1 MATQIKLRRDTAANW
16 TLNGSVVLAAG
27 EAGFE
32 TDTGKLK
39 IGNGTNTWAS
49 LDYVIDLSDVHT
61 NIVPRTDNTYDLG
74 SPAKQWR
81 HVYTAGGSIYL
92 DNIKLT
98 NNAGK
103 LEITKVI
110 NPGEENEE
118 PDSEDSNAGN
128 SVTEKLTNGEHEFKL
143 ESNGTLTL
151 DGDPFTGG
159 GGGSGDRLTNGDYQV
174 VLGSSGNITIP
185 KNKEITLPAS
195 TDEDRYGGDISIM
208 GQRGYG
214 NWSTEGNAGFGSSI
228 YIRSGDGG
236 ENNVSD
242 QGGEGGEVWI
252 RSGDGQAGNNGGT
265 ASLIAGSAKWNNS
278 GSAIY
283 GGNVR
288 ITAGNANED
297 ASGFGRGGNVDI
309 NAGEGDQSDGSVNI
323 NTVGGD
329 FTWTFDPEGVLTIP
343 SSGDIKRSGVSVLGG
358 GATSYAPDDTDNW
371 NEPTINTISAA
382 LDELAA
388 RVTALQN
395 FEIDG
400 GNANTPALGELLI
413 DGNGA

>member
-1 MATQIKLRRDTAANW
+1 MAILNFPNTGLVANVTQY
-16 TLNGSVVLAAG
+16 
-27 EAGFE
+27 
-32 TDTGKLK
+32 TGD
-39 IGNGTNTWAS
+39 NGT
-49 LDYVIDLSDVHT
+49 
-61 NIVPRTDNTYDLG
+61 TYLWDG
-74 SPAKQWR
+74 IKWVGR
-81 HVYTAGGSIYL
+81 TAGGAAGTNSIQNSSYTVQVDVVGNL
-92 DNIKLT
+92 VTPSFTLPNSAGTTGQVLKWPSSGTTLAWSADN
-98 NNAGK
+98 
-103 LEITKVI
+103 
-110 NPGEENEE
+110 
-118 PDSEDSNAGN
+118 N
-128 SVTEKLTNGEHEFKL
+128 S
-143 ESNGTLTL
+143 
-151 DGDPFTGG
+151 G

-195 TDEDRYGGDISIM
+195 TDEDRYGGDISIT

-214 NWSTEGNAGFGSSI
+214 NWSTTGNAGFGSSI

-265 ASLIAGSAKWNNS
+265 ASLIAGNAKFNNS

-297 ASGFGRGGNVDI
+297 ASGFGRGGNINI

-371 NEPTINTISAA
+371 NEPTINTITAA

-400 GNANTPALGELLI
+400 GNANTPELGELLI

>member
-1 MATQIKLRRDTAANW
+1 MANKPFAIQDA
-16 TLNGSVVLAAG
+16 
-27 EAGFE
+27 E
-32 TDTGKLK
+32 LK
-39 IGNGTNTWAS
+39 IGGVSLQAGTTGVVIPGVTQAT
-49 LDYVIDLSDVHT
+49 DYFVEAVD
-61 NIVPRTDNTYDLG
+61 
-74 SPAKQWR
+74 
-81 HVYTAGGSIYL
+81 
-92 DNIKLT
+92 
-98 NNAGK
+98 
-103 LEITKVI
+103 
-110 NPGEENEE
+110 
-118 PDSEDSNAGN
+118 
-128 SVTEKLTNGEHEFKL
+128 
-143 ESNGTLTL
+143 ESNGSNPDTFGSNSNAVTVIDNADYVYRSGGAQPSGDYASAGYSVDELDDGEIGEINVENQGIFLTA
-151 DGDPFTGG
+151 DKTRAEASNMWATTTPTPFVSFDPLNWTQIPFRPKMRAGAVANVG

-185 KNKEITLPAS
+185 KNTTISVPGS
-195 TDEDRYGGDISIM
+195 TDEDRYGGDINIT

-214 NWSTEGNAGFGSSI
+214 NWSTEGNAGWGSSI

-236 ENNVSD
+236 ENNISD
-242 QGGEGGEVWI
+242 EGGEGGEVWI
-252 RSGDGQAGNNGGT
+252 RSGDGQAGENGGKV
-265 ASLIAGSAKWNNS
+265 SLIAGSAKWNNS

-283 GGNVR
+283 GGNVFV
-288 ITAGNANED
+288 TAGNATED
-297 ASGFGRGGNVDI
+297 ASGFGRGGNI
-309 NAGEGDQSDGSVNI
+309 NISAGEGDQSDGSVNI

-358 GATSYAPDDTDNW
+358 GSTSYTPDDTDNW